1 MKKRL
6 CTLLKENWLMIAIAI
21 LSITINIDAATASAY
36 NRYDYTFHGAPS
48 TDTSLTLFDQLQTI
62 TDSLIDVAGY
72 VSAIMIA
79 VTGAMWMFG
88 NGNASNMVRLTLGVS
103 LATNIAWFVN
113 SGTMFNI
120 ANFTGT
126 APSFPDPNQIAIDL
140 NTAWNFP
147 GVFMTYFER
156 VIIYAAYMIMPYAL
170 KILGFLTVIEMV
182 TTLMFKLNGDHIHYL
197 MHSILKTGF
206 FIFLIIN
213 WINGSTSLAN
223 SLFTF
228 FENLGIIASNFN
240 GNVVPVGI
248 GDDNSGAKL
257 VAENIMGNAALIIGK
272 AFGEGGESSSVVG
285 AVANTVSSG
294 GLSIVSWF
302 FYKLTAL
309 VIFVVMFLTVGE
321 LVLTRLEFWTVALIA
336 VILIPFGAS
345 QYTRFLFER
354 CIGAVFNLGIKMCM
368 VSFICYVS
376 QPLLQGLVKGI
387 SEDKSGAENIVVM
400 IACLGGCWTIYL
412 LAKKV
417 PQIVTG
423 LLNGSPSLA
432 RGDILTPAQDAYG
445 RYQQTAYAIG
455 STAGTIR
462 AANNQAGGYNDVV
475 SAAEANG
482 EGRLGLKSM
491 LAKSKGILGTT
502 RNLASYYAM
511 QTEGAKAWSTS
522 QENFRGTKQTWA
534 TNTNYHNQAQKYET
548 DENGNIKTELA
559 VVGKYKDRKFDP
571 FSTHGMEVF
580 KYGQVPVRNPEIKAW
595 KPAEAMAENQN
606 AEIIN
611 HMDALEKRMSSEA
624 IQKSVQK
631 AVKEAL
637 TDTSNIKTKESE
649 TSESMRN
656 NNKK

>member
-1 MKKRL
+1 ML
-6 CTLLKENWLMIAIAI
+6 AIAI
-21 LSITINIDAATASAY
+21 ISVTINIDISMAEAY
-36 NRYDYTFHGAPS
+36 DRYDYAFRGAPS
-48 TDTSLTLFDQLQTI
+48 ADTSMTLFTHLQTI
-62 TDSLIDVAGY
+62 TDNLIDAAGY
-72 VSAIMIA
+72 ISAIMIA

-88 NGNASNMVRLTLGVS
+88 SGNASNMVRLTLGVS
-103 LATNIAWFVN
+103 LATNIAWFVS
-113 SGTMFNI
+113 SGTLFNLSGFI
-120 ANFTGT
+120 GT
-126 APSFPDPNQIAIDL
+126 APAFPDPGQIQMDL
-140 NTAWNFP
+140 GTAWNFP
-147 GVFMTYFER
+147 GIFMTYFER

-182 TTLMFKLNGDHIHYL
+182 STLMFKLNGDHIHYL
-197 MHSILKTGF
+197 VHSILKTGF

-240 GNVVPVGI
+240 ANVSPIGL

-272 AFGEGGESSSVVG
+272 AFGEGGEATGVID
-285 AVANTVSSG
+285 AVKNTVSSG
-294 GLSIVSWF
+294 GLNILSWF

-309 VIFVVMFLTVGE
+309 VIFVVMFLTVAE
-321 LVLTRLEFWTVALIA
+321 LILTRLEFWTVALIA

-387 SEDKSGAENIVVM
+387 SADKSGVENIVIM

-432 RGDILTPAQDAYG
+432 RGDMLTPAYDGYE
-445 RYQQTAYAIG
+445 RYQQASYAVG

-462 AANNQAGGYNDVV
+462 AANSHAGGYNDIV
-475 SAAEANG
+475 SEAK
-482 EGRLGLKSM
+482 LQQVSGLKE
-491 LAKSKGILGTT
+491 LAAKAKGVWGTT
-502 RNLASYYAM
+502 QNLATYYAM
-511 QTEGAKAWSTS
+511 QTEGAKAWSTA
-522 QENFRGTKQTWA
+522 QENYRGTKQSWV
-534 TNTNYHNQAQKYET
+534 TNRGMYNKSKKYEV
-548 DENGNIKTELA
+548 DEDNNVKTKFGNAGTYNNRI
-559 VVGKYKDRKFDP
+559 FNP

-580 KYGQVPVRNPEIKAW
+580 KYGNVPVRNENVKAW
-595 KPAEAMAENQN
+595 KPAGEEAERQN
-606 AEIIN
+606 LKIQQTT
-611 HMDALEKRMSSEA
+611 DAIQKNMSAEA
-624 IQKSVQK
+624 IQKTVQK
-631 AVKEAL
+631 AVKEVLTENAAL
-637 TDTSNIKTKESE
+637 NNNQKTKDNTENMNDS
-649 TSESMRN
+649 R
-656 NNKK
+656 KQ